1 MPKTPAQDTCVLEAL
16 RARTDAYRAAYA
28 DSPAAG
34 YVRARGIP
42 DAIAA
47 RLGWGYAGDGFEGG
61 YMNRH
66 RLFIPLENPAGTVTG
81 GTGRA
86 LDSTTKPKYLTLRND
101 DGYRKTLVYGRAI
114 AEARAN
120 RAPLVICEGPFDAAA
135 CLAGGIRYV
144 IALNGVTVAP
154 VWLAGIPRVFMA
166 TDDDDAGRA
175 AVDRLRRS
183 VPVHIETWEEGDLS
197 GCKDVAEHWH
207 EVQRLPAA
215 LRIMAADQAHPQLTD
230 AQRTEALELAFS
242 MLCDSVGSWERE
254 TRAALADPET
264 TGEDREMIRYALAV
278 YEH

>member
-1 MPKTPAQDTCVLEAL
+1 
-16 RARTDAYRAAYA
+16 
-28 DSPAAG
+28 
-34 YVRARGIP
+34 
-42 DAIAA
+42 
-47 RLGWGYAGDGFEGG
+47 
-61 YMNRH
+61 
-66 RLFIPLENPAGTVTG
+66 
-81 GTGRA
+81 
-86 LDSTTKPKYLTLRND
+86 
-101 DGYRKTLVYGRAI
+101 
-114 AEARAN
+114 
-120 RAPLVICEGPFDAAA
+120 
-135 CLAGGIRYV
+135 
-144 IALNGVTVAP
+144 
-154 VWLAGIPRVFMA
+154 
-166 TDDDDAGRA
+166 
-175 AVDRLRRS
+175 DRLRRS